1 MACYHTQYVEV
12 WLRLMLKP
20 GSGRGRRACVVAL
33 RCVRC
38 VVVVVVCCAISIIYI
53 YMFSL
58 KNRFVPRQDS
68 PAAIYSKSKNKNIY
82 EAQLYTIWQTF
93 VEFDAKTNEFL
104 RPNVRFP
111 RLTTP
116 RRKSASAPISW
127 FLYSTAT
134 KMQKPLLVSNNFC
147 YLKKQ
152 AIANPFSF

>member
-1 MACYHTQYVEV
+1 
-12 WLRLMLKP
+12 
-20 GSGRGRRACVVAL
+20 
-33 RCVRC
+33 
-38 VVVVVVCCAISIIYI
+38 
-53 YMFSL
+53 MFSL

-116 RRKSASAPISW
+116 RKKSAKR
-127 FLYSTAT
+127 TD
-134 KMQKPLLVSNNFC
+134 LLVFVFNSNKNAETPSRF
-147 YLKKQ
+147 
-152 AIANPFSF
+152 

>member
-1 MACYHTQYVEV
+1 MLPHTVCGGLVAFDAQTREWSWSSCV
-12 WLRLMLKP
+12 
-20 GSGRGRRACVVAL
+20 RRRVAL
-33 RCVRC
+33 RSLCRC
-38 VVVVVVCCAISIIYI
+38 CCCLLCHIHHIYI
-53 YMFSL
+53 HVFTQKSVCAEAGFASSHL
-58 KNRFVPRQDS
+58 
-68 PAAIYSKSKNKNIY
+68 SKSKNKNIY